1 MIQTL
6 STVIQILVWV
16 LLQDISHLIRLSP
29 RMVPCTYFIIYQ
41 FCFTCYKV
49 DYQGSYMLIIDISV
63 WTLTP
68 RYEAYKLGHFRVPPG
83 LCFDLFQ
90 NEVRCSAFD
99 IEISFHCH
107 VNKTHFHKK
116 GCAPSLILKVR
127 VFRTRKW
134 PIVVLE
140 V

>member
-49 DYQGSYMLIIDISV
+49 DYQGSYTLIIDISV

-83 LCFDLFQ
+83 LCF
-90 NEVRCSAFD
+90 
-99 IEISFHCH
+99 
-107 VNKTHFHKK
+107 KTRL
-116 GCAPSLILKVR
+116 GAQPLIWKS
-127 VFRTRKW
+127 VF
-134 PIVVLE
+134 IVM
-140 V
+140 